1 MAWFKS
7 QWLRVQG
14 LSGAGLY
21 KWLCYSQA
29 MGRQLSDN
37 QKSNPVHSEVKGK
50 EMESRQTPSVAGGPA
65 AASNPR
71 ARRPGGLVGE
81 IVASLSER
89 VQQGQWPA
97 GHKLPSESEIMAEF
111 EVSRTVVREALSR
124 LQAAGAVE
132 TRHGIGTFVLAPRE
146 SANFSLG
153 SVDLAMVGDVI
164 ALLELRISLETEAAG
179 LAAQRRT
186 DAQLAQMQTALDD
199 FQAALGQENDAV
211 PSDFAFHMEVARA
224 THNRHLADLMGYL
237 GTIVIPRARIN
248 TAQAAPEGR
257 LNYLQKVH
265 GEHESILSAIRNQD
279 PEAARA
285 AMRTHLSNSRERL
298 RKTQSSEAPK
308 TT

>member
-1 MAWFKS
+1 MTQLRATEGLADRVYRELLALIIQGDLQEGDRLSTEQAIADQFKT
-7 QWLRVQG
+7 
-14 LSGAGLY
+14 
-21 KWLCYSQA
+21 
-29 MGRQLSDN
+29 
-37 QKSNPVHSEVKGK
+37 
-50 EMESRQTPSVAGGPA
+50 SRPT
-65 AASNPR
+65 
-71 ARRPGGLVGE
+71 
-81 IVASLSER
+81 
-89 VQQGQWPA
+89 
-97 GHKLPSESEIMAEF
+97 
-111 EVSRTVVREALSR
+111 VREALSR

-199 FQAALGQENDAV
+199 FQAALGQDSDAV

-224 THNRHLADLMGYL
+224 THNRHFADLMGYL
-237 GTIVIPRARIN
+237 GTMVIPRARIN

-279 PEAARA
+279 TEAARA

-298 RKTQSSEAPK
+298 RKTQTLEAPL
-308 TT
+308 TN

>member
-1 MAWFKS
+1 MALLKS
-7 QWLRVQG
+7 GIG
-14 LSGAGLY
+14 LSVV
-21 KWLCYSQA
+21 
-29 MGRQLSDN
+29 RQL
-37 QKSNPVHSEVKGK
+37 KSNPVHSEVKGK

-81 IVASLSER
+81 IVASLGER

-224 THNRHLADLMGYL
+224 THNRHFADLMGYL
-237 GTIVIPRARIN
+237 GTMVIPRARIN

>member
-1 MAWFKS
+1 
-7 QWLRVQG
+7 
-14 LSGAGLY
+14 
-21 KWLCYSQA
+21 
-29 MGRQLSDN
+29 
-37 QKSNPVHSEVKGK
+37 
-50 EMESRQTPSVAGGPA
+50 MESRQTPSFASGPTV
-65 AASNPR
+65 AASPR

-81 IVASLSER
+81 IVASLNER
-89 VQQGQWPA
+89 VQQGHLQA
-97 GHKLPSESEIMAEF
+97 GDKLPSESEIMAQF

-132 TRHGIGTFVLAPRE
+132 TRHGIGTFVLPARDPL
-146 SANFSLG
+146 NFSLG
-153 SVDLAMVGDVI
+153 SVDLAMVSDVI

-186 DAQLAQMQTALDD
+186 DAQLALMQIALDE
-199 FQAALGQENDAV
+199 FQAALGQNSDAV
-211 PSDFAFHMEVARA
+211 PSDFTFHMEVARA
-224 THNRHLADLMGYL
+224 THNRHFADLMGYL
-237 GTIVIPRARIN
+237 GTMVIPRARIN

-298 RKTQSSEAPK
+298 RKTQTSEAPK
-308 TT
+308 TN